1 MTRKKEK
8 KQITD
13 IKNERSKITR
23 DSMVIEK
30 RGIIMSINLTT
41 WVK

>member
-23 DSMVIEK
+23 DSMGIEK
-30 RGIIMSINLTT
+30 RGSIMSMNLTT
-41 WVK
+41 